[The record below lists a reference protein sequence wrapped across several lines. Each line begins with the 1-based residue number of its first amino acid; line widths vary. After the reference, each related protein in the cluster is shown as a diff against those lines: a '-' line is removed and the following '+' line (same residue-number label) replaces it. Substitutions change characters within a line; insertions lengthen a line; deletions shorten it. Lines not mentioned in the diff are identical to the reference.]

1 LTPFKPGYLPAITW
15 LLISTILLT
24 IPGSSFPKE
33 NWLEKLWV
41 DKWVHLAMFS
51 IMVFLWCWATMK
63 IPQSTTQR
71 KKTFIIIACFALV
84 YGSAMEFVQHY
95 LIPNRSFDAGDIIA
109 DAAGC
114 GAGFIFSWTRYI
126 KK

>member
-1 LTPFKPGYLPAITW
+1 MIKIKPGFLPGIAW
-15 LLISTILLT
+15 LLVSTFLLT

-41 DKWVHLAMFS
+41 DKWVHLGMFS
-51 IMVFLWCWATMK
+51 IMVFLWCWATTK
-63 IPQSTTQR
+63 IPRSSVQR
-71 KKTFIIIACFALV
+71 KKTFIIIACLALI
-84 YGSAMEFVQHY
+84 YGAAMEFVQNY
-95 LIPNRSFDAGDIIA
+95 LIPNRSFDIGDIIA

-114 GAGFIFSWTRYI
+114 GAGLLFSWKRYI